1 MAKNLSF
8 VFLKTLPFALLALS
22 GLAAAQTVVSVNV
35 GANRHPISPYIYGVA
50 FPGAGQLADLNF
62 AASRFG
68 GNEASTYNWQ
78 ENAQAKGNDWYFETY
93 PSDSSSTPGEAV
105 DSLVADAKSAGAQA
119 MVAVPMLNY
128 LGKLGA
134 NRSALWSFSISK
146 YGAQTGG
153 DPYNADAGNG
163 ISAAPGN
170 PFIVNDVNDA
180 NTPNSVSFQQSW
192 LTHLL
197 GKWGAS
203 NAGGVKYYLMD
214 NEPSIWFSTHRDVHP
229 TGPKMSEIYNDYVS
243 YAGAVR
249 KADPNALI
257 CGPEEWGWSGY
268 FYSGYDQQWGGIHGW
283 NNLPDRSANG
293 NMDFIPWLLQQL
305 KNYQTSSGKQ
315 LLNVLSVHYY
325 PQQGEFSNDDS
336 AAMQAIRNRSTRSL
350 WDPNYTDTSWIGS
363 VVQLIPRLKTW
374 VSTYYPGLQTAITEY
389 NWGDE
394 GALNGATTQ
403 ADIMGI
409 FGREGLDM
417 SSRWTAPATGS
428 PAYLAMKIY
437 RNYDGKKSTFGDTC
451 VSCSVPNP
459 DNLSAFAAQRTS
471 DGALTVMV
479 VNKVT
484 SSANVQIN
492 LTGLSPRGS
501 ASVWQIASA
510 SDTSIQRLPNI
521 TVVRPSLTVKV
532 PAQSVTLLVI
542 PKPNGVAR

>member
-1 MAKNLSF
+1 
-8 VFLKTLPFALLALS
+8 
-22 GLAAAQTVVSVNV
+22 
-35 GANRHPISPYIYGVA
+35 
-50 FPGAGQLADLNF
+50 
-62 AASRFG
+62 
-68 GNEASTYNWQ
+68 
-78 ENAQAKGNDWYFETY
+78 
-93 PSDSSSTPGEAV
+93 
-105 DSLVADAKSAGAQA
+105 
-119 MVAVPMLNY
+119 
-128 LGKLGA
+128 
-134 NRSALWSFSISK
+134 
-146 YGAQTGG
+146 
-153 DPYNADAGNG
+153 
-163 ISAAPGN
+163 
-170 PFIVNDVNDA
+170 
-180 NTPNSVSFQQSW
+180 
-192 LTHLL
+192 
-197 GKWGAS
+197 
-203 NAGGVKYYLMD
+203 
-214 NEPSIWFSTHRDVHP
+214 
-229 TGPKMSEIYNDYVS
+229 
-243 YAGAVR
+243 
-249 KADPNALI
+249 
-257 CGPEEWGWSGY
+257 
-268 FYSGYDQQWGGIHGW
+268 
-283 NNLPDRSANG
+283 
-293 NMDFIPWLLQQL
+293 
-305 KNYQTSSGKQ
+305 
-315 LLNVLSVHYY
+315 
-325 PQQGEFSNDDS
+325 
-336 AAMQAIRNRSTRSL
+336 
-350 WDPNYTDTSWIGS
+350 